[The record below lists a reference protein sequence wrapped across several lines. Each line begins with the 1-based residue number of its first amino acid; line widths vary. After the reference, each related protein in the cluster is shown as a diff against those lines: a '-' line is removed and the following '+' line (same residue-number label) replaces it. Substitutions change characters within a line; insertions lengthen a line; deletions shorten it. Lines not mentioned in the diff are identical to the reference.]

1 MITLS
6 PSKIFRFPVIA
17 ECITPHVLEGKTV
30 SEIEQFTIWEGNKQR
45 KLHELFKIEQTKHE
59 SETET
64 VIVTIKGDV
73 SKVRRIGASQQNG
86 EIFIDGDV
94 GMHLGEEMKG
104 GKITVNG
111 NVGSWVGTMMKG
123 GEIEIHGN
131 AGSYLGAPYRGS
143 TKGMHGGRITVTGN
157 VGHEAGASM
166 KNGTIKIYGNAG
178 QFTGLR
184 MQGGTVFVQGDCDD
198 RVGACMTG
206 GKIVVSGILQSVLP
220 SFSIDSI
227 KSKVK
232 VEEDE
237 VVQGQLYV
245 FLGDL
250 TECGNG
256 KLYVSKQKNP
266 QFSIYEKYL

>member
-1 MITLS
+1 MITLR

-30 SEIEQFTIWEGNKQR
+30 SEIGRFSIWEGNKQR
-45 KLHELFKIEQTKHE
+45 KLHELFEIEQIEH
-59 SETET
+59 ETET
-64 VIVTIKGDV
+64 VTVTIKGDV
-73 SKVRRIGASQQNG
+73 SKVRRIGASQRNG

-94 GMHLGEEMKG
+94 GMHLGEEMRG

-111 NVGSWVGTMMKG
+111 NVGPWAGTMMKG
-123 GEIEIHGN
+123 GVIEIHGD

-143 TKGMHGGRITVTGN
+143 TRGMHGGKITVTGN
-157 VGHEAGASM
+157 VGHEAGALM

-184 MQGGTVFVQGDCDD
+184 MQGGTVFVQGDCDE

-206 GKIVVSGILQSVLP
+206 GKIVVGGILQSVLP
-220 SFSIDSI
+220 SFSIENI
-227 KSKVK
+227 RSKVK
-232 VEEDE
+232 IEEDE
-237 VVQGQLYV
+237 AVQGPLYV

-266 QFSIYEKYL
+266 QFSFYEKYL